1 MVIRLKRYYGDHAV
15 TKSVMEVW
23 MDGELEPRMV
33 CEARECS
40 YVEYTETFPGAS
52 RCCLPVGRWRMK
64 VGQSPYGVMGLR
76 VPKCPGHRQV
86 FVGHRW
92 SRQCFEGEVLIGES
106 TDNGQQTTDGGEQ
119 TTDNGQQT
127 TDGRIVNGD
136 VVYARL
142 ERLVYEAYGKGEE
155 FWMEVIADN
164 GLLTTDNG
172 RRTTD
177 NGQRTT
183 DGGNLRIDQPTRCQ
197 PTRWA
202 MFR

>member
-1 MVIRLKRYYGDHAV
+1 
-15 TKSVMEVW
+15 

-92 SRQCFEGEVLIGES
+92 SRQCFEGEVLIGE
-106 TDNGQQTTDGGEQ
+106 TA
-119 TTDNGQQT
+119 DNGQQT

-155 FWMEVIADN
+155 FWMEVLADD
-164 GLLTTDNG
+164 GQLTTDDG
-172 RRTTD
+172 RRGD
-177 NGQRTT
+177 
-183 DGGNLRIDQPTRCQ
+183 
-197 PTRWA
+197 
-202 MFR
+202 

>member
-1 MVIRLKRYYGDHAV
+1 
-15 TKSVMEVW
+15 MEVW

-92 SRQCFEGEVLIGES
+92 SRQCFEGEVLIGE
-106 TDNGQQTTDGGEQ
+106 TADNGQQTTDGGEQ
-119 TTDNGQQT
+119 TTDNGRRT
-127 TDGRIVNGD
+127 TDGGGCRIVNGD

-155 FWMEVIADN
+155 FWMEVYS
-164 GLLTTDNG
+164 GQ
-172 RRTTD
+172 RTTD

-183 DGGNLRIDQPTRCQ
+183 ANRRRTTDGGDLRIDQPTR
-197 PTRWA
+197 WA
-202 MFR
+202 EFDCEIVL

>member
-1 MVIRLKRYYGDHAV
+1 
-15 TKSVMEVW
+15 

-119 TTDNGQQT
+119 TTDGGRRT
-127 TDGRIVNGD
+127 RDGRIVNGD

-172 RRTTD
+172 RQLAD
-177 NGQRTT
+177 NGQQTT
-183 DGGNLRIDQPTRCQ
+183 DDGQRTEGN
-197 PTRWA
+197 
-202 MFR
+202 

>member
-1 MVIRLKRYYGDHAV
+1 
-15 TKSVMEVW
+15 

-92 SRQCFEGEVLIGES
+92 SRQCFEGEVLIGE
-106 TDNGQQTTDGGEQ
+106 

-127 TDGRIVNGD
+127 TDNGEQTTDGGGCRIVNGD

-155 FWMEVIADN
+155 FWMEVLADN
-164 GLLTTDNG
+164 GQLTTDNG

-177 NGQRTT
+177 
-183 DGGNLRIDQPTRCQ
+183 DGRRGFEN
-197 PTRWA
+197 
-202 MFR
+202 

>member
-1 MVIRLKRYYGDHAV
+1 MVIKLKRYYGDAEI

-23 MDGELEPRMV
+23 MDGEEEPRMV
-33 CEARECS
+33 CEAREAS
-40 YVEYTETFPGAS
+40 HREYEVSFPGAS

-92 SRQCFEGEVLIGES
+92 SRQWFEGEVLIG
-106 TDNGQQTTDGGEQ
+106 QL

-127 TDGRIVNGD
+127 AEECARERRIVNGEA
-136 VVYARL
+136 VYAKL

-155 FWMEVIADN
+155 FWMEVWGIEN
-164 GLLTTDNG
+164 
-172 RRTTD
+172 
-177 NGQRTT
+177 
-183 DGGNLRIDQPTRCQ
+183 
-197 PTRWA
+197 
-202 MFR
+202 

>member
-1 MVIRLKRYYGDHAV
+1 
-15 TKSVMEVW
+15 

-92 SRQCFEGEVLIGES
+92 SRQCFEGEVLIGE
-106 TDNGQQTTDGGEQ
+106 TADNGE
-119 TTDNGQQT
+119 
-127 TDGRIVNGD
+127 RIANGD

-155 FWMEVIADN
+155 FWMEVYSPS
-164 GLLTTDNG
+164 
-172 RRTTD
+172 
-177 NGQRTT
+177 
-183 DGGNLRIDQPTRCQ
+183 GGVES
-197 PTRWA
+197 
-202 MFR
+202 

>member
-106 TDNGQQTTDGGEQ
+106 TDNGRRTTDGGEC
-119 TTDNGQQT
+119 
-127 TDGRIVNGD
+127 RIVNGD

-155 FWMEVIADN
+155 FWMEVIADD
-164 GLLTTDNG
+164 GQQTTDNG
-172 RRTTD
+172 RS
-177 NGQRTT
+177 
-183 DGGNLRIDQPTRCQ
+183 
-197 PTRWA
+197 
-202 MFR
+202 FYES

>member
-1 MVIRLKRYYGDHAV
+1 
-15 TKSVMEVW
+15 

-106 TDNGQQTTDGGEQ
+106 TDNGRRTTDGGEC
-119 TTDNGQQT
+119 
-127 TDGRIVNGD
+127 RIVNGD

-155 FWMEVIADN
+155 FWMEVIADD
-164 GLLTTDNG
+164 GQQTTYNG
-172 RRTTD
+172 RS
-177 NGQRTT
+177 
-183 DGGNLRIDQPTRCQ
+183 
-197 PTRWA
+197 
-202 MFR
+202 FYES

>member
-1 MVIRLKRYYGDHAV
+1 
-15 TKSVMEVW
+15 

-92 SRQCFEGEVLIGES
+92 SRQCFEGEVLIGE
-106 TDNGQQTTDGGEQ
+106 TADNGQQTTDGGEQ
-119 TTDNGQQT
+119 TTDG
-127 TDGRIVNGD
+127 GGCRIVNGD

-155 FWMEVIADN
+155 FWMEVLADN
-164 GLLTTDNG
+164 GLLTTDY
-172 RRTTD
+172 
-177 NGQRTT
+177 
-183 DGGNLRIDQPTRCQ
+183 
-197 PTRWA
+197 
-202 MFR
+202 